1 MPCGVMLNW
10 SRLTRVLFMFFFGA
24 QMIRA
29 CEIQTAKS
37 CKGSYRTP
45 QAISLS
51 VSVLRCEPTAG
62 SDSG

>member
-1 MPCGVMLNW
+1 
-10 SRLTRVLFMFFFGA
+10 MFFFGA